1 MVLCHQRQGSTAQI
15 LSGGALLITIA
26 LALPSPALAQE
37 LAFAGA
43 GAGQCQLLNANAM
56 PGRGSDQSHVSMLIF
71 TWVQGYMS
79 GFNSYA
85 LLFNQAAPFDL
96 GAARPEAQW
105 EYIVS
110 YCRSHPA
117 DYIVKAVQDMELKL
131 LKK

>member
-1 MVLCHQRQGSTAQI
+1 MALCHQHQVSTAQI
-15 LSGGALLITIA
+15 LSSFLITVA
-26 LALPSPALAQE
+26 LASASPALTRE

-43 GAGQCQLLNANAM
+43 GAGQCQLVNANAM
-56 PGRGSDQSHVSMLIF
+56 PGRGSDQSNVSMLIF

-85 LLFNQAAPFDL
+85 LLINQASPFNL
-96 GAARPEAQW
+96 GAASTDAQW

-117 DYIVKAVQDMELKL
+117 DYIVKAIQDMELKL